1 MLICVYNLFLKHFFL
16 KERFIYKL
24 SILSRIE
31 NNEEDAMSGSSEI
44 PPQVQNLF
52 AQLQQLKV
60 QIEAVGRQKMQVD
73 ALLKD
78 AENALEELE
87 KLDEQSVIYRAVGEL
102 LIKAERGVVKED
114 LSEKKETY
122 DLRSKTLER
131 QEERVQKKYQQLQQ
145 QLQEAL
151 GGAGAGV
158 TQTAGA

>member
-1 MLICVYNLFLKHFFL
+1 
-16 KERFIYKL
+16 
-24 SILSRIE
+24 
-31 NNEEDAMSGSSEI
+31 MSGSSEI

-60 QIEAVGRQKMQVD
+60 QIEAVGRQKMHVE

-78 AENALEELE
+78 AGNALEELE
-87 KLDEQSVIYRAVGEL
+87 KLDDKSVIYRAVGEL
-102 LIKAERGVVKED
+102 MIKAERGVVKGD

-151 GGAGAGV
+151 GVAGAGAGV

>member
-1 MLICVYNLFLKHFFL
+1 
-16 KERFIYKL
+16 
-24 SILSRIE
+24 
-31 NNEEDAMSGSSEI
+31 MSGSSEI

-60 QIEAVGRQKMQVD
+60 QIEAVGRQKMHVE

-78 AENALEELE
+78 AGNALEELE
-87 KLDEQSVIYRAVGEL
+87 KLDEKSVIYRAVGEL
-102 LIKAERGVVKED
+102 MIKAERGVVKAD

-151 GGAGAGV
+151 GVVGAGV

>member
-1 MLICVYNLFLKHFFL
+1 
-16 KERFIYKL
+16 
-24 SILSRIE
+24 
-31 NNEEDAMSGSSEI
+31 MSGSSEI

-60 QIEAVGRQKMQVD
+60 QIEAVGGQKMQVG

-87 KLDEQSVIYRAVGEL
+87 KLDDKSVIYRAVGEL
-102 LIKAERGVVKED
+102 MIKAERGVVKGD

-151 GGAGAGV
+151 GVADAGV

>member
-1 MLICVYNLFLKHFFL
+1 
-16 KERFIYKL
+16 
-24 SILSRIE
+24 
-31 NNEEDAMSGSSEI
+31 MSGSSEI

-60 QIEAVGRQKMQVD
+60 QIEAVGRQKMHVE

-87 KLDEQSVIYRAVGEL
+87 KLDEKSVIYRAVGEL
-102 LIKAERGVVKED
+102 LIKAERGVVKGD

-151 GGAGAGV
+151 GVAGAGV